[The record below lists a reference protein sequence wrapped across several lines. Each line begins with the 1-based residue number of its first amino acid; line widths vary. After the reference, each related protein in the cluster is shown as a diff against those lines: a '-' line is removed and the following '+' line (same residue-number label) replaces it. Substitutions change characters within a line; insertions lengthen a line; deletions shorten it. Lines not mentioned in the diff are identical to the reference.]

1 MFTRKFW
8 TDALERAIKSAA
20 QGALTAGVFDQAGVI
35 GTDWVGVASI
45 AGGMALASVL
55 TSLVSSQ
62 VGDPDSASITPEV
75 TDADHEPA

>member
-8 TDALERAIKSAA
+8 VDALERAVKSAA

-62 VGDPDSASITPEV
+62 VGDPDSASLSTEV
-75 TDADHEPA
+75 AEGEDEPA